1 MPLPKRP
8 KINIMRYKSYI
19 GLLAIAALMASCSQ
33 DVIEGDAVYEGEVYA
48 TLPELLDGNV
58 TRSALVYNYSEKKM
72 HFAWDSGDKI
82 GVFAINNDAAR
93 RQQIQY
99 DLKQGA
105 GTMAGSFDSYDTDVQ
120 AAIEKDKSYLAFRP
134 YSKIGNYAKLDV
146 KYDEQ
151 TAKAYPK
158 MKYFPFPGG
167 VNPDANAD
175 KYNASEAAASA
186 HLTDADYMVA
196 PPVVAS
202 VDHHC
207 AFEFKRI
214 GAVVRFYLKSPRAM
228 IYDGIQLVV
237 KGKKFV
243 LSGMLDAEKRVITP
257 VTTSTAMFLTFS
269 SPLDLTNT
277 SSEYYYNGSGYI
289 VSYMMIAPIDLTDA
303 EDISIYLKGHIGN
316 NTYYFKSQGELQK
329 PNLTANMFYQ
339 WTSGENNGDP
349 AIIFDHI
356 SVQDWERDVV
366 YSNGEEG
373 TGTSAW

>member
-120 AAIEKDKSYLAFRP
+120 ADIKKDQSYLAFRP

-158 MKYFPFPGG
+158 MKYFPFPGN

-214 GAVVRFYLKSPRAM
+214 GAVVRFYLKSPQPM
-228 IYDGIQLVV
+228 VYDGIQLVA
-237 KGKKFV
+237 KNKQFV
-243 LSGMLDAEKRVITP
+243 LTGMLDAQTRVISP

-339 WTSGENNGDP
+339 WTSGDNNGDP
-349 AIIFDHI
+349 AIVFDHI
-356 SVQDWERDVV
+356 SVQDWERDVI

-373 TGTSAW
+373 TGTSTW

>member
-1 MPLPKRP
+1 MLK
-8 KINIMRYKSYI
+8 YKAYI
-19 GLLAIAALMASCSQ
+19 GLLAIAAMMASCSQ

-48 TLPELLDGNV
+48 TLPELDYDNMV
-58 TRSALVYNYSEKKM
+58 TRSSLIYNYSEKKM
-72 HFAWDSGDKI
+72 HFSWDSGDKI
-82 GVFAINNDAAR
+82 GVFAVNNDPAR

-99 DLKQGA
+99 DLKKGA

-134 YSKIGNYAKLDV
+134 YSKVGNYAKLNV

-158 MKYFPFPGG
+158 MKYFPFSG
-167 VNPDANAD
+167 NANANAD
-175 KYNASEAAASA
+175 KYNASEVAASA

-214 GAVVRFYLKSPRAM
+214 GAVVRFYLKSPRPM
-228 IYDGIQLVV
+228 VYDGIQLVA
-237 KGKKFV
+237 KGKQFV
-243 LSGMLDAEKRVITP
+243 LSGMLDAQTRVITP
-257 VTTSTAMFLTFS
+257 VTTSNAMFLTFS
-269 SPLDLTNT
+269 SPLELRTDV
-277 SSEYYYNGSGYI
+277 SSSAADYYYNGAGYI
-289 VSYMMIAPIDLTDA
+289 VSYMMIAPIDLRDA
-303 EDISIYLKGHIGN
+303 QDISIYLKGHDSNG
-316 NTYYFKSQGELQK
+316 TYYFKSQGELEK